1 MYPAGL
7 DPGGALGGAHAGPLT
22 SWERGD
28 ATRGGPAALAAR
40 LGGAFSGLG
49 AAEEARWLGE
59 RNRQACN
66 PYVPQAATLYDGGC
80 NPYVPEAATPVA
92 GGCNP
97 MCVRL
102 QAEIAVDA
110 EKIAAAYVQMEMD
123 LYSGGAYT
131 GAGQMAALPRPAAV
145 AQA

>member
-28 ATRGGPAALAAR
+28 AARGGPAALAAR

-80 NPYVPEAATPVA
+80 NPYVPEAATPIA
-92 GGCNP
+92 GGCSP
-97 MCVRL
+97 DLPEAATHMCRRL
-102 QAEIAVDA
+102 QP
-110 EKIAAAYVQMEMD
+110 Q
-123 LYSGGAYT
+123 
-131 GAGQMAALPRPAAV
+131 
-145 AQA
+145 